1 MKKSFDPIID
11 YIDAQYDSYLRAE
24 RSQEMRRN
32 IQDNRV
38 HCVLYF
44 LPPTGKGYV
53 KICIMTLCYY

>member
-1 MKKSFDPIID
+1 MHFYLNEIINYISFDPIID
-11 YIDAQYDSYLRAE
+11 YIDSQYESYLRAE

-44 LPPTGKGYV
+44 LPPTGKG
-53 KICIMTLCYY
+53 